1 MKRLIVIAAA
11 LLALPLASA
20 LADPQSC
27 REFRDNIVRM
37 ESESVRPPGWFALDQ
52 HLRRLY
58 QQQCIHQPTRR
69 APLEYWYRWDGS
81 STGVPAFDP
90 IVYEPL
96 EVQRQKYPNGM
107 PARPADAAYA
117 TTPEINER
125 CVKRGWREPAVCVMG
140 EMQREA
146 CLNPVDTQPRNHCKT
161 ILGSDEKASMPPAGE
176 ELPPLRVGLDGGP
189 YTLTN
194 NCDALLGRLSGDPL
208 LEGAD
213 PAERARWLGIMRSE
227 CPDFLDALKRRTGID
242 PVRDAGRFWP
252 AVGDLAF
259 NGFAPP
265 GTPSRSPASLAND
278 PNWQR
283 MCQQAEAHRSTCLQR
298 MKNMQSMPDANQFA
312 SGTYGA
318 GEPGAPLIPDPV
330 VRSHPDDVRRTSQS
344 GAFFECAALYGQVVN
359 MCHSNRSMAE
369 RLAARMP
376 PPAPPKPAAPPPQAK
391 SSGGDS
397 RPPPKPQPQQPQM
410 SAKCQKL
417 ISTYVTAAQA
427 NDGPAAMAGYNALK
441 KEGGCG
447 LLDKVDRTAAAP
459 APGAYPSRRATP
471 NIDGAIGTC
480 DRAVDGCAEA
490 MRQLE
495 AATSPAAKAALIAN
509 AIRVGLELGVA
520 MANMA
525 AIAAQSGGG
534 GGGGTNYNSIGNRPA
549 ARTYGQGSP
558 GSGGGYQPP
567 PVAPCGPGPVCTAR

>member
-1 MKRLIVIAAA
+1 MKRQIMMAAA
-11 LLALPLASA
+11 LLALPPASA
-20 LADPQSC
+20 LADPQGC
-27 REFRDNIVRM
+27 AQFRSDIVRM
-37 ESESVRPPGWFALDQ
+37 EAESVRPPGWFALDQ

-58 QQQCIHQPTRR
+58 QQQCIAQPTRR
-69 APLEYWYRWDGS
+69 APLEYWYRADGS
-81 STGVPAFDP
+81 STGVLAFDP
-90 IVYEPL
+90 IVYESL
-96 EVQRQKYPNGM
+96 EAQRRKYPNGM

-125 CVKRGWREPAVCVMG
+125 CVTRGLREPGACVMV

-146 CLNPVDTQPRNHCKT
+146 CLNPLDTQKRNHCKT
-161 ILGSDEKASMPPAGE
+161 VLGPNQAPAMPPAGE

-189 YTLTN
+189 YTLTA

-208 LEGAD
+208 LEDAD
-213 PAERARWLGIMRSE
+213 AAERARWLGIMRSE
-227 CPDFLDALKRRTGID
+227 CPDFLEALRRRTGID
-242 PVRDAGRFWP
+242 PNRDAGRFWP

-265 GTPSRSPASLAND
+265 GTPSQSPASLAND

-283 MCQQAEAHRSTCLQR
+283 MCDQAQAHQSTCLQR
-298 MKNMQSMPDANQFA
+298 MKNMQNMPDANRFVP
-312 SGTYGA
+312 GTYGA
-318 GEPGAPLIPDPV
+318 GEPGAPIIPDPV
-330 VRSHPDDVRRTSQS
+330 ARSHPDDVRRTSQS
-344 GAFFECAALYGQVVN
+344 GAFADCAALYGQVVN
-359 MCHSNRSMAE
+359 MCHSNKNLAQ

-376 PPAPPKPAAPPPQAK
+376 PPAPARPAAPPPQAK
-391 SSGGDS
+391 PQANPPQASQS
-397 RPPPKPQPQQPQM
+397 PPKPQQPQM

-417 ISTYVTAAQA
+417 ISTYVAAAQA
-427 NDGPAAMAGYNALK
+427 NDGPAAMVGYNALK

-447 LLDKVDRTAAAP
+447 LLDKLDRTAAAP
-459 APGAYPSRRATP
+459 APGAFPSRRATP

-495 AATSPAAKAALIAN
+495 AATSPAAKAALLAN
-509 AIRVGLELGVA
+509 AVQIGLQLGMM
-520 MANMA
+520 MANTA
-525 AIAAQSGGG
+525 AIAAQSGGGGG

-558 GSGGGYQPP
+558 TYRP
-567 PVAPCGPGPVCTAR
+567 APTQRPSDITGTR

>member
-1 MKRLIVIAAA
+1 MKRFVMSAA
-11 LLALPLASA
+11 LAVALPQAA
-20 LADPQSC
+20 FGDQQSC
-27 REFRDNIVRM
+27 GEFRDNIVRM

-69 APLEYWYRWDGS
+69 APLEYWYRWDGR

-90 IVYEPL
+90 IAYEPL
-96 EVQRQKYPNGM
+96 EVQRRKYPNGM
-107 PARPADAAYA
+107 PTRPADAAYA

-125 CVKRGWREPAVCVMG
+125 CVRSGWKEPAVCVMV

-146 CLNPVDTQPRNHCKT
+146 CLNPVDGQKRNHCKT
-161 ILGSDEKASMPPAGE
+161 ILGNQTPSMRPPGE

-189 YTLTN
+189 YTLTA

-213 PAERARWLGIMRSE
+213 AAERARWLGIMRSE
-227 CPDFLDALKRRTGID
+227 CPDFLEALKRRTGID
-242 PVRDAGRFWP
+242 PNRDAARFWP

-265 GTPSRSPASLAND
+265 GTPSQSPASLAND
-278 PNWQR
+278 PNWER
-283 MCQQAEAHRSTCLQR
+283 MCKQAAEHQNTCLQR
-298 MKNMQSMPDANQFA
+298 MHNIKNMPNANQFVP
-312 SGTYGA
+312 GTYGA

-330 VRSHPDDVRRTSQS
+330 TRSHPDDVRRTSQS
-344 GAFFECAALYGQVVN
+344 GAFNECAALYGQVVN
-359 MCHSNRSMAE
+359 MCHSNRNMAQ
-369 RLAARMP
+369 RLAALMP
-376 PPAPPKPAAPPPQAK
+376 PPTPSKPAAPPPQAK
-391 SSGGDS
+391 PQQPNPPQASQS
-397 RPPPKPQPQQPQM
+397 PPKPQQPQM

-417 ISTYVTAAQA
+417 VSTYVAAAQA
-427 NDGPAAMAGYNALK
+427 NDGPAAMAGYSALK

-447 LLDKVDRTAAAP
+447 LLDKVDRAP
-459 APGAYPSRRATP
+459 PPAQAGDPRFVSRRATP
-471 NIDGAIGTC
+471 NIDGTIGTC
-480 DRAVDGCAEA
+480 DRALDGCADA

-495 AATSPAAKAALIAN
+495 AATSPAAKAALLAN
-509 AIRVGLELGVA
+509 AVQIGLQLGLM
-520 MANMA
+520 MANTA

-534 GGGGTNYNSIGNRPA
+534 GGGGGTNMNSIGNRPA

-558 GSGGGYQPP
+558 TYRP
-567 PVAPCGPGPVCTAR
+567 APTQRPSDITGTK